1 MMLFASLDAFAAVCA
16 TAHTSLQVNRTT
28 FNNTYREQRRC
39 DYASVRSDSND
50 CRNSKEG
57 EKWTICFYFQII
69 MYVRSYIWNTGKKIH
84 MPCTRLYTGTCSWN
98 KPDVRIARNFF
109 DRNIARNC
117 KKTSYSCVLW
127 TNRPC
132 SSCTL
137 STVLSSL
144 LVLAPSPASSLTQSM
159 RPAFADRGKKW

>member
-1 MMLFASLDAFAAVCA
+1 MLFASLDAFAAVCA
-16 TAHTSLQVNRTT
+16 TAHTSLRVNRTS
-28 FNNTYREQRRC
+28 FNNAYREQRRC
-39 DYASVRSDSND
+39 GYASVHSDSND

-57 EKWTICFYFQII
+57 EKWILCFYFQVDY
-69 MYVRSYIWNTGKKIH
+69 YVRIRSYIWNTKKKILGYIFH
-84 MPCTRLYTGTCSWN
+84 MLWTLLLAHATGTNRTCVSHET
-98 KPDVRIARNFF
+98 A
-109 DRNIARNC
+109 
-117 KKTSYSCVLW
+117 KKTNYSCVLW

-159 RPAFADRGKKW
+159 PPAFADRGKKW